1 MENSGVDI
9 KWSPALL
16 GLEDIEI
23 TEVKL
28 RSDNKLLVRVST
40 QKKRDRLS

>member
-1 MENSGVDI
+1 MGNSETDI
-9 KWSPALL
+9 KLSPALL

-28 RSDNKLLVRVST
+28 RPDNKLLVRVFST
-40 QKKRDRLS
+40 KK